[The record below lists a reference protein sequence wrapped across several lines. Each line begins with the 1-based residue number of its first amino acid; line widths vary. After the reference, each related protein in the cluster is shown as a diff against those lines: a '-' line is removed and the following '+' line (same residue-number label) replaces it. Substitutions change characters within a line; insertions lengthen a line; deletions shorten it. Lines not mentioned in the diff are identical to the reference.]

1 MSAGGVWWFEWK
13 KKGGNPPFMFG
24 LNITRCGDASCGDVS
39 CDDGVWH
46 NGDALDSN
54 DDDGDNTCCDGYNHD
69 VHVAFS
75 CASWH
80 DVRQELRELLVHWRQ
95 ELRVLLHLRQKKLA
109 LRSGRLLP

>member
-1 MSAGGVWWFEWK
+1 VLEVCVVIQVK

-24 LNITRCGDASCGDVS
+24 LTITRC
-39 CDDGVWH
+39 
-46 NGDALDSN
+46 GDALDSN
-54 DDDGDNTCCDGYNHD
+54 DDDGDNTCCDGCNHD

-80 DVRQELRELLVHWRQ
+80 DVLQELRELLVHWLQ